1 MERNLTWT
9 NRISPGE
16 GSGLQTEHNS
26 FSVNNHTRRDTWTGP
41 AAQLADMH
49 TIAVYPVGGW
59 WKYRTARD
67 RWKNKVRYSLIVS
80 IDVPDETVDIYSV
93 VETLIETQ

>member
-1 MERNLTWT
+1 
-9 NRISPGE
+9 
-16 GSGLQTEHNS
+16 
-26 FSVNNHTRRDTWTGP
+26 
-41 AAQLADMH
+41 MH

-93 VETLIETQ
+93 VETLIETQVEVEL